1 MLVRASAAILVVA
14 GSAALTLQFGRD
26 AVGHPATIVDP
37 RVLADTTGGRSAHFL
52 VRLRRQAD
60 VAEAAAGASTAVV
73 QGIRAVAALRLAA
86 AGQSRVERELRS
98 LHASYRSFWVVN
110 AIAVQGDR
118 RVVDAL
124 ALRSDIAAIEADR
137 TFRGVALEKG
147 HAVSSVPQGVEW
159 NIEKIGAPAVWA
171 LGDTGQGLVYA
182 NADTGVTWDAPSLR
196 AHYRGWDGTTA
207 DHAYNWLDAVHAD
220 ISGDG
225 TNPCGFDIK
234 APCDDDNMGGI
245 SHGTHTMGTAVG
257 DDGAGNQIGVAPGAK
272 WIACRNMDEGVGR
285 PSTYIECLQF
295 FLAPTDLNGA
305 NPDPSKRPNA
315 IGNSYLCPPE
325 EGCSVGSL
333 QTAVDNMRA
342 AGIFMA
348 VSAGNEGRTGCST
361 IMFPPAVYDSSTTV
375 GATGADDQIA
385 AFSSRGPV
393 TADGSG
399 RLKPD
404 LVAPGVGV
412 RSATASGYAIASGT
426 SIASPHVGGAVL
438 LLWSAFPELRGNVD
452 ATEQLLEQTAV
463 HLTSSEGC
471 GGDVSTAVPNNTFGW
486 GRLDVYA
493 AYRAEEALDPPD
505 LSVADITVDEG
516 DSGRTLAV
524 FTITLSRGSSRPV
537 TVAYATRGG
546 SATAGTDFV
555 ATSGT
560 LTFAPGE
567 HTRTVSVP
575 VIGDTRR
582 EPDEQFILELSN
594 AQNARLG
601 RAQAAATIRNDD
613 LDRTKPVLVGLK
625 ILVRKVSGR
634 GALTLRFSV
643 SEAATLSCV
652 VERRKAPSWRRVG
665 TFRKLVAA
673 GPNMSAVPFRVSPGA
688 FRVRCVPRDRAG
700 NVGPTVSAPFSVP
713 S

>member
-1 MLVRASAAILVVA
+1 MLVRVSAAVLAVA
-14 GSAALTLQFGRD
+14 GAAAFAFNLA
-26 AVGHPATIVDP
+26 AVAGGQGVAMVDP
-37 RVLADTTGGRSAHFL
+37 RVLADTAGGRSARFL

-60 VAEAAAGASTAVV
+60 VKGAVAGSPTRAVE
-73 QGIRAVAALRLAA
+73 GTRAVAALRLAA
-86 AGQSRVERELRS
+86 AGQSGVERELRS
-98 LHASYRSFWVVN
+98 LHAIYRAFWVVN
-110 AIAVQGDR
+110 AMAVQGDR

-124 ALRSDIAAIEADR
+124 AARSDVAAIETDR
-137 TFRGVALEKG
+137 TFRGIALENG
-147 HAVSSVPQGVEW
+147 HAVSSAPRGVEW
-159 NIEKIGAPAVWA
+159 NIEKIGAPSVWA
-171 LGDTGQGLVYA
+171 LGYTGQGLVYA
-182 NADTGVTWDAPSLR
+182 NADTGVTWDAPALR
-196 AHYRGWDGTTA
+196 SHYRGWDGTAA
-207 DHAYNWLDAVHAD
+207 DHAYNWWDAVHGD

-225 TNPCGFDIK
+225 TNPCGFDLK
-234 APCDDDNMGGI
+234 APCDDNKVGGI

-333 QTAVDNMRA
+333 QTAVDNVRA
-342 AGIFMA
+342 AGTFMA
-348 VSAGNEGRTGCST
+348 VSAGNEGRDGCST

-385 AFSSRGPV
+385 VFSSRGPV

-404 LVAPGVGV
+404 LVAPGAGV
-412 RSATASGYAIASGT
+412 RSATASGYASASGT
-426 SIASPHVGGAVL
+426 SMASPHVGGAVL
-438 LLWSAFPELRGNVD
+438 LLWSAFPVLRGDVD

-463 HLTSSEGC
+463 HLTTFEGC
-471 GGDVSTAVPNNTFGW
+471 GGDAATAVPNNTFGW

-493 AYRAEEALDPPD
+493 AYRAEEAVDPPD
-505 LSVADITVDEG
+505 LSVADTTVDEG

-524 FTITLSRGSSRPV
+524 FMVTLSRGSSRPV

-546 SATAGTDFV
+546 SATSGTDFV

-560 LTFAPGE
+560 LTLAPGE
-567 HTRTVSVP
+567 HTKTVSVP

-582 EPDEQFILELSN
+582 EPDEQFTLELSN
-594 AQNARLG
+594 AQNARLD
-601 RAQAAATIRNDD
+601 RAQAVATIRNDD
-613 LDRTKPVLVGLK
+613 VDRTKPVLSSLK
-625 ILVRKVSGR
+625 ILVRKLGGR
-634 GALTLRFSV
+634 GALTVRFRV
-643 SEAATLSCV
+643 SEAATVSCV
-652 VERRKAPSWRRVG
+652 VERRMAPSWRRVG
-665 TFRKLVAA
+665 SFRRPAAA
-673 GPNMSAVPFRVSPGA
+673 GPNMLAVPFRVPPGA
-688 FRVRCVPRDRAG
+688 FRARCVPRDRAG
-700 NVGPTVSAPFSVP
+700 NVGATVSAPFSVP